1 VACAVSEGHGFK
13 RMVTVGRIGDAGLAQ
28 TIKAQPPELA
38 AIAAYLELAG
48 VKALTGEFAL
58 ERWRGK
64 GVRVT
69 GTVIADVVQACVV
82 TLDPVDAHVEASF
95 ERRFLPPEK
104 LQTEAEDAGEI
115 FVDPTAEDPPEPLGH
130 EIDIGE
136 ILIEELALNLD
147 PYPRKAGVAFQAEA
161 YSEPRENPFA
171 VLAKLKP
178 KK

>member
-1 VACAVSEGHGFK
+1 MSEGHGFK
-13 RMVTVGRIGDAGLAQ
+13 RMVSVAKIGDAGLAQ
-28 TIKAQPPELA
+28 TVKAVPGEFA
-38 AIAAYLELAG
+38 AIADYLELAG
-48 VKALTGEFAL
+48 VKALTGDIAL

-69 GTVIADVVQACVV
+69 GKLIADVVQTCVV
-82 TLDPVDAHVEASF
+82 TLDPVDAHIEAMF

-104 LQTEAEDAGEI
+104 LQAEAEDDGEI
-115 FVDPTAEDPPEPLGH
+115 FVDPTAEDPPEPLGR
-130 EIDIGE
+130 EIDVGE

-147 PYPRKAGVAFQAEA
+147 PYPRKAGVEFQGDAH
-161 YSEPRENPFA
+161 SEPRANPFA